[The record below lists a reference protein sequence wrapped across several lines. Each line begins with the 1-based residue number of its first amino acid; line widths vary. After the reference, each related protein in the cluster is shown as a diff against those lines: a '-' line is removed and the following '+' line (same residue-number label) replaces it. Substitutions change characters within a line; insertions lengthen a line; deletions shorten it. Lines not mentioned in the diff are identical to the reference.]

1 MKKWIFTAFV
11 VTGLVLP
18 VVAIAGKDPT
28 GSVLVNCGTAETKI
42 KNWSA
47 TFNVDPGED
56 GCVYSK
62 DGPKKHKLNEV
73 KFSFKSDGD
82 VQGGAPRWVIPI
94 DTNGDQRLDDYAVL
108 DAAGCGAT
116 VGTTDDVT
124 VSTSKDDCLVTTT
137 TLGTYAN
144 WAAFAAANPT
154 VKVAKKDIVFIEA
167 DVPGNYHVFDFQF
180 G

>member
-1 MKKWIFTAFV
+1 MKKWIFTACV
-11 VTGLVLP
+11 VSVLVLP
-18 VVAIAGKDPT
+18 VVASAGKDPT
-28 GSVLVNCGTAETKI
+28 GGVLVKCGNAEVKI

-47 TFNVDPGED
+47 TIKVDPGED

-82 VQGGAPRWVIPI
+82 VQGGAPRWSIPI
-94 DTNGDQRLDDYAVL
+94 DTDGDQHVDHYAFL

-124 VSTSKDDCLVTTT
+124 VSTSKDDCLVNDS
-137 TLGTYAN
+137 GPTYAN
-144 WAAFAAANPT
+144 WAAFAAANPDW
-154 VKVAKKDIVFIEA
+154 KVAKKDIVFIEA
-167 DVPGNYHVFDFQF
+167 DQPGDYHVFDFQF